1 MLIILHLSG
10 QIEVLEVSQTQS
22 LCNTTYPGQCYY
34 IQIGKEQSFCF
45 PFLNIFIITIT
56 NVKS

>member
-1 MLIILHLSG
+1 MSAMLIILHLSG

-22 LCNTTYPGQCYY
+22 LCNPTYPGQCYY

-45 PFLNIFIITIT
+45 LF
-56 NVKS
+56 